1 VLDKLSNKYK
11 GELWRCIEDKT
22 LSIIQLYADAFM
34 MMEDKYPTF
43 MRVYRLL
50 RQEGVHFPARDPNDR
65 YLIHYEGSESPAFE
79 LAEIEYQLKY
89 PNQPLPE
96 PPSRPG
102 VRQTE
107 KALCKEKSGN
117 MLNPE
122 LTGKDYSTLAN
133 TLPLLDS
140 IILGLNSIEDTHSES
155 TQEALDTCQNLREKL
170 ILIVF
175 HKAGNGASSPDT
187 RQILKIL
194 DLVNA
199 KLDKWD
205 RALSILQNGGTN
217 TEILE
222 TFQPAVSTIPTLSIP
237 CNIDLLSL

>member
-1 VLDKLSNKYK
+1 
-11 GELWRCIEDKT
+11 
-22 LSIIQLYADAFM
+22 
-34 MMEDKYPTF
+34 
-43 MRVYRLL
+43 MRVYRTL
-50 RQEGVHFPARDPNDR
+50 RQEGVTFPARDPNER

-89 PNQPLPE
+89 PNQPLPK

-102 VRQTE
+102 IRKPE
-107 KALCKEKSGN
+107 KVLCKEKSIN

-122 LTGKDYSTLAN
+122 LTGKDYSTLAH

-140 IILGLNSIEDTHSES
+140 IILGLNSIEDSHSES
-155 TQEALDTCQNLREKL
+155 AQEVLNTCQNLREKL

-175 HKAGNGASSPDT
+175 HKAGNGASSPET

-205 RALSILQNGGTN
+205 RALSILSNGGSN
-217 TEILE
+217 IEILE
-222 TFQPAVSTIPTLSIP
+222 TFQPAVSTIPTFSFNS